1 MLTVLSVAYPFAP
14 VGRDAVGGAEQVL
27 ATLDEALVRA
37 GHRSIVIAREDSTP
51 RGRLVPLPA
60 LDGVLT
66 EDACAEVHRLTRAAI
81 RQALER
87 WPVDVIHAHGID
99 FHRYLPP
106 AGAPLL
112 ATLHLPPAWYPPEA
126 FRIRRPETYLHCVS
140 IPQHWACPKDAPL
153 LPPVPN
159 GVDVER
165 LPAAVSRRGYAL
177 ALGRV
182 CPEKGFDHALDACR
196 LAGVPLLIGG
206 RVYPFEV
213 HERHFREELRPRL
226 DSRRRFIGPVGFRRK
241 RRLLSGARCLL
252 VPSLVDETSSL
263 VAMEAMACGTPVIA
277 YKKGA
282 LPYIVDH
289 GRTGFM
295 VDDAAGMADAIRA
308 VHHIDPEECRR
319 AARERFSSAMM
330 TELYLETYRLLADD
344 ERLAAAA
351 AGGVCEYAA

>member
-1 MLTVLSVAYPFAP
+1 MLTVLSIAYPFAP
-14 VGRDAVGGAEQVL
+14 VSRDAVGGAEQVL
-27 ATLDEALVRA
+27 AAVDAALVRA
-37 GHRSIVIAREDSTP
+37 GCRSIVIAREDSTP

-66 EDACAEVHRLTRAAI
+66 QERCAEVHRLTRAAI

-106 AGAPLL
+106 AGPPLL

-126 FRIRRPETYLHCVS
+126 FRIPRPETYLHCVS

-159 GVDVER
+159 GVDVDR
-165 LPAAVSRRGYAL
+165 LPTPVSRRGYAL

-196 LAGVPLLIGG
+196 VAGVPLLIGG
-206 RVYPFEV
+206 KVYPYAV
-213 HERHFREELRPRL
+213 HERHFREELLPRL
-226 DSRRRFIGPVGFRRK
+226 DRWRRFIGPVGIRRK
-241 RRLLSGARCLL
+241 RRLLSAARCLL
-252 VPSLVDETSSL
+252 VPSLADETSSL

-277 YKKGA
+277 YKRGA
-282 LPYIVDH
+282 LPYIIDH
-289 GRTGFM
+289 GRTGYL
-295 VDDAAGMADAIRA
+295 VDNPAGMADAIRA
-308 VHHIDPEECRR
+308 VGRIDPAECRR
-319 AARERFSSAMM
+319 MARERFSSAMM
-330 TELYLETYRLLADD
+330 TELYLETYRLLADE
-344 ERLAAAA
+344 ERLAAV
-351 AGGVCEYAA
+351 AGGVHEYAA

>member
-1 MLTVLSVAYPFAP
+1 MTLTVLSIAYPFAP
-14 VGRDAVGGAEQVL
+14 VSRDAVGGAEQVL
-27 ATLDEALVRA
+27 AAVDEALVRA
-37 GHRSIVIAREDSTP
+37 GHRSIVVAREDSAP

-60 LDGVLT
+60 IDAPLT
-66 EDACAEVHRLTRAAI
+66 EEVIAEVHRLTRAAV
-81 RQALER
+81 REAMER
-87 WPVDVIHAHGID
+87 WPVDVVHAHGID

-106 AGAPLL
+106 AGPPML
-112 ATLHLPPAWYPPEA
+112 ATLHLPPSWYPPEV
-126 FRIRRPETYLHCVS
+126 FRVCRPETYLQCVS

-165 LPAAVSRRGYAL
+165 LPASVSRRRYAL

-182 CPEKGFDHALDACR
+182 CPEKGFEHALDACR

-206 RVYPFEV
+206 RVYPYEV
-213 HERHFREELRPRL
+213 HERYFRSELQPRL
-226 DSRRRFIGPVGFRRK
+226 DAHRRFIGPVGFQRK
-241 RRLLSGARCLL
+241 RRLLSGAGCLL
-252 VPSLVDETSSL
+252 VPSLADETSSL

-289 GRTGFM
+289 GVTGYM
-295 VDDAAGMADAIRA
+295 VDDPAGMADAIRA
-308 VHHIDPEECRR
+308 VDRIDPDACRH
-319 AARERFSSAMM
+319 AARERFSSAVM
-330 TELYLETYRLLADD
+330 TELYLETYHLLADE
-344 ERLAAAA
+344 ERLAAV